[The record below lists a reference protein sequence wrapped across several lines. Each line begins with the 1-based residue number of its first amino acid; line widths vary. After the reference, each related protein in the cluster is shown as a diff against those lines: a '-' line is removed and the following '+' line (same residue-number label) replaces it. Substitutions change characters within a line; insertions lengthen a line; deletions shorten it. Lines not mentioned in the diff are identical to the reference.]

1 MEADAHGL
9 GQSICPNIPF
19 PYLLTLR
26 CVALVT
32 RDPSLYGEIAA
43 TLRERRIP
51 CVSLL
56 PGQRIPERV
65 AVVLTTPS
73 EVKQVNHPHVLS
85 VPEGGDRAAL
95 WAAVGH
101 ALHAKDLDAE
111 IVVGIDP
118 GPRPGYAV
126 LSGNAVIGEGVLESP
141 EAMVEFANH
150 LRHRFPSRSIRHRV
164 GSGDPVRC
172 NRIVNGLL
180 AHRRSVEL
188 VDEQGT
194 TPRGHR
200 RPRDMLAARQ
210 IAATAGRAVVFPLSV
225 QVTEGEVANVQRLS
239 RIGSDGRLTIP
250 RAVAHR
256 VLQGEMTLSEAVAS
270 AISTSNARRAGSRSE
285 PPAQREWI

>member
-1 MEADAHGL
+1 MT
-9 GQSICPNIPF
+9 P
-19 PYLLTLR
+19 R

-43 TLRERRIP
+43 TVRERRIP

-56 PGQRIPERV
+56 PGQAIPDRV
-65 AVVLTTPS
+65 AVVITTPA
-73 EVKQVNHPHVLS
+73 EAGLVKHPRVLS
-85 VPEGGDRAAL
+85 VPEDGDRAAL

-101 ALHAKDLDAE
+101 ALHAKDPNGE

-118 GPRPGYAV
+118 GPRPGYSV

-141 EAMVEFANH
+141 EAMVEFASH

-164 GSGDPVRC
+164 GSGDPVRR

-180 AHRRSVEL
+180 AQRRSVEL

-210 IAATAGRAVVFPLSV
+210 IAVTAGRPVVFPLAV
-225 QVTEGEVANVQRLS
+225 QVTDGEVANVQRLS
-239 RIGSDGRLTIP
+239 RIGSNGRFTIP

-256 VLQGEMTLSEAVAS
+256 VLKGEMTLSEALDSATDGSDAPRDPPRGAS
-270 AISTSNARRAGSRSE
+270 GRE
-285 PPAQREWI
+285 REWI